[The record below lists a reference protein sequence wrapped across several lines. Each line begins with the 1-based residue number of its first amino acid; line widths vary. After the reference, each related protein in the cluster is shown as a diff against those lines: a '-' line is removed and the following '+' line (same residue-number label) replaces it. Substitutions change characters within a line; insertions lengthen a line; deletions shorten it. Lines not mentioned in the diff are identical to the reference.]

1 MAVCILYD
9 ICIVSEHIH
18 KRHNK
23 SLLLYH
29 LVCPIK
35 YRRSILSEEVE
46 KSLVEVCKNI
56 ESRFEIHF
64 LEIGADENH
73 VHFLMQSVPMMSPKS
88 IVQVVKSITARELFR
103 LHPEVK
109 QQLWGGQFWTDGYYI
124 NTVGQYANEEIIQ
137 KYIHEQGDDKKVYKK
152 FHSNQLRLFWCICIR
167 YLAACCGVIH

>member
-1 MAVCILYD
+1 M
-9 ICIVSEHIH
+9 SEHIH

-35 YRRSILSEEVE
+35 YRRNVLSDEVA
-46 KSLVEVCKNI
+46 KSLVEVCKDI
-56 ESRFEIHF
+56 ERRFEIHF
-64 LEIGADENH
+64 LEIGADKNH
-73 VHFLMQSVPMMSPKS
+73 VHFLIQSVPMMSAKS

-137 KYIHEQGDDKKVYKK
+137 KYILEQGEAKQDYKK
-152 FHSNQLRLFWCICIR
+152 FHSNQLRLF
-167 YLAACCGVIH
+167 